1 MTLPDERYRS
11 IQAARELLVDL
22 TDPKATPRVSQMLR
36 LRAAHCLRHYPGDH
50 DMKQLEHAAP
60 HVVQQR
66 MEPLYKML
74 KQHEMADS
82 VTEDYRAAGMIPG
95 SEEDIEAR
103 QP

>member
-1 MTLPDERYRS
+1 
-11 IQAARELLVDL
+11 
-22 TDPKATPRVSQMLR
+22 
-36 LRAAHCLRHYPGDH
+36 
-50 DMKQLEHAAP
+50 
-60 HVVQQR
+60 

-95 SEEDIEAR
+95 GEEDIEAR